1 MGNKTSTTK
10 TTGTPNHRPSNATAT
25 PQLSTLTQEIITE
38 LQSRSRTRADTCL
51 LRTAHVLEKIQTL
64 NALSNKCAKDVKALD
79 LKSSMPDIHFNSTMQ
94 DLLALLDSVE
104 SCRCKIPKAHRPPPF
119 KLR

>member
-1 MGNKTSTTK
+1 MGNKTSTK
-10 TTGTPNHRPSNATAT
+10 TDSKATSRPATAT

-79 LKSSMPDIHFNSTMQ
+79 IKRAMPDVHFNSTMQ
-94 DLLALLDSVE
+94 DLLVLLDSVE
-104 SCRCKIPKAHRPPPF
+104 SCRCKIPEAHRPPPF

>member
-1 MGNKTSTTK
+1 MGNKTSTTTNSK
-10 TTGTPNHRPSNATAT
+10 ANSHNATAT
-25 PQLSTLTQEIITE
+25 PPLSSLTQEIITE

-64 NALSNKCAKDVKALD
+64 DALSNNCAKDVKALD
-79 LKSSMPDIHFNSTMQ
+79 AKCSIPDIHFTSTMQ
-94 DLLALLDSVE
+94 DLLVLLDSVE
-104 SCRCKIPKAHRPPPF
+104 TCRCNIPEAHRPPPF